1 MLPLT
6 FAPFVGASYKEQ
18 EFKILTLGDSHYFGE
33 EDMALFHKDRTNP
46 KIRNVTQS
54 SIRQYFDYKRGEGKF
69 YYHMNTFTKYA
80 NALGNRKLS
89 KEEQIS
95 IWETTAF
102 YNFSQAP
109 MIGPRAEPTPEDL
122 ENFKQSIS
130 AFEEVLQDLDPC
142 VVIIWGPRPWE
153 NFKKNNCSK
162 ENGISYLECN
172 GKKYPFLVIPHPSWE
187 NFKPEVQGEKI
198 DRYIQKIKDIKVKK
212 DDKENKIN
220 ALIQNDPKGT
230 SGKISPIRVNGR
242 MLPLLLLLLLLCVG
256 GIWWFYPFSNSK
268 KAVGNTIVK
277 DSVKPQ
283 VDTATT
289 VELKENEIMPMS
301 VFFDFNSAT
310 ILGDG
315 KELLDEYAKVYL
327 QTNKKAKIV
336 ISGYTCDLGS
346 DEINMSV
353 ANQRV
358 LEVKKNLVAAGISEE
373 NIITHSYG
381 KSKYGEFSYPDRKDY
396 RRVILSIDK

>member
-6 FAPFVGASYKEQ
+6 FAPFVGTSYRNQ
-18 EFKILTLGDSHYFGE
+18 EFKILTLGESHYFGE

-46 KIRNVTQS
+46 KIRNVTKNVVNRFLEYNRGREKS
-54 SIRQYFDYKRGEGKF
+54 FDKF
-69 YYHMNTFTKYA
+69 MNTYSRYA
-80 NALGNRKLS
+80 DALGNRKLS

-102 YNFSQAP
+102 YNFVQTP
-109 MIGPRAEPTPEDL
+109 MPEPNVSPTQED
-122 ENFKQSIS
+122 FKQSRG

-142 VVIIWGPRPWE
+142 VVIIWSQRLWN
-153 NFKKNNCSK
+153 NFEKDNYSQ
-162 ENGISYLECN
+162 ENGIDYLEYN
-172 GKKYPFLVIPHPSWE
+172 GKKYPILVINHPGYHY
-187 NFKPEVQGEKI
+187 NFNTKFYGEKI
-198 DRYIQKIKDIKVKK
+198 HEYIQKIKDIKVKK
-212 DDKENKIN
+212 DDKKNKIN

-301 VFFDFNSAT
+301 VLFDFNSAT

-381 KSKYGEFSYPDRKDY
+381 KSKYGEFSYPDRKDH

>member
-1 MLPLT
+1 MLLKIKNEQKNLKINFQIIIKMGINNLNNRHLT
-6 FAPFVGASYKEQ
+6 DEQ
-18 EFKILTLGDSHYFGE
+18 VKTMNDALTSLE
-33 EDMALFHKDRTNP
+33 KA
-46 KIRNVTQS
+46 V
-54 SIRQYFDYKRGEGKF
+54 EGV
-69 YYHMNTFTKYA
+69 NI
-80 NALGNRKLS
+80 NL
-89 KEEQIS
+89 
-95 IWETTAF
+95 
-102 YNFSQAP
+102 
-109 MIGPRAEPTPEDL
+109 TPEDRNRYGRVNEQNKL
-122 ENFKQSIS
+122 FINKVNDIAITQ
-130 AFEEVLQDLDPC
+130 PN
-142 VVIIWGPRPWE
+142 R
-153 NFKKNNCSK
+153 
-162 ENGISYLECN
+162 
-172 GKKYPFLVIPHPSWE
+172 
-187 NFKPEVQGEKI
+187 EKI

-242 MLPLLLLLLLLCVG
+242 MLPLLLLLLLLCAG

-268 KAVGNTIVK
+268 KAVGNTIAK
-277 DSVKPQ
+277 DDSVKPQ

>member
-1 MLPLT
+1 MFPLT

-18 EFKILTLGDSHYFGE
+18 DFKILTLGESHYFGE
-33 EDMALFHKDRTNP
+33 EDMELFYKNRKDP
-46 KIRNVTQS
+46 KIRNITQNVVNE
-54 SIRQYFDYKRGEGKF
+54 FLGYKKGERS
-69 YYHMNTFTKYA
+69 HDDWMNTFTKYA
-80 NALGNRKLS
+80 NALGNRNLS
-89 KEEQIS
+89 AEECVAA
-95 IWETTAF
+95 WEATAF
-102 YNFSQAP
+102 YNFVQTP
-109 MIGPRAEPTPEDL
+109 MTGPRISPTRGDF
-122 ENFKQSIS
+122 NQSRR
-130 AFEEVLQDLDPC
+130 AFEKVLTDLKPNL
-142 VVIIWGPRPWE
+142 IIFWGKRLWD
-153 NFKKNNCSK
+153 NFEKDNYSQ

-172 GKKYPFLVIPHPSWE
+172 GKKYPILVINHPCYPR
-187 NFKPEVQGEKI
+187 NFNTKFYGEKI
-198 DRYIQKIKDIKVKK
+198 QQYIQKIKDLKVK
-212 DDKENKIN
+212 DDKKNKIN
-220 ALIQNDPKGT
+220 ALIQNDPKGR

-242 MLPLLLLLLLLCVG
+242 ILPLLLLLLLLCVG

-268 KAVGNTIVK
+268 KAVGNTIAK
-277 DSVKPQ
+277 DDSVKPQ

>member
-1 MLPLT
+1 MGINNLNNRHLT
-6 FAPFVGASYKEQ
+6 DEQ
-18 EFKILTLGDSHYFGE
+18 VNTMNDALTSLE
-33 EDMALFHKDRTNP
+33 KA
-46 KIRNVTQS
+46 V
-54 SIRQYFDYKRGEGKF
+54 EGV
-69 YYHMNTFTKYA
+69 NI
-80 NALGNRKLS
+80 NL
-89 KEEQIS
+89 I
-95 IWETTAF
+95 
-102 YNFSQAP
+102 
-109 MIGPRAEPTPEDL
+109 PEDRNRYGRVNEQNKL
-122 ENFKQSIS
+122 FINKVNDIAITQ
-130 AFEEVLQDLDPC
+130 PN
-142 VVIIWGPRPWE
+142 R
-153 NFKKNNCSK
+153 
-162 ENGISYLECN
+162 
-172 GKKYPFLVIPHPSWE
+172 
-187 NFKPEVQGEKI
+187 EKI

-242 MLPLLLLLLLLCVG
+242 MLPLLLLLLLLCAG

-268 KAVGNTIVK
+268 KAVGNTIAK
-277 DSVKPQ
+277 NSVKPQ

-301 VFFDFNSAT
+301 VFFDFNSAA

-327 QTNKKAKIV
+327 QTNRKAKIV
-336 ISGYTCDLGS
+336 ISGYTCDIGS

-358 LEVKKNLVAAGISEE
+358 LEVKKNLVVAGISEE

>member
-1 MLPLT
+1 M
-6 FAPFVGASYKEQ
+6 
-18 EFKILTLGDSHYFGE
+18 
-33 EDMALFHKDRTNP
+33 
-46 KIRNVTQS
+46 
-54 SIRQYFDYKRGEGKF
+54 
-69 YYHMNTFTKYA
+69 
-80 NALGNRKLS
+80 
-89 KEEQIS
+89 
-95 IWETTAF
+95 
-102 YNFSQAP
+102 
-109 MIGPRAEPTPEDL
+109 
-122 ENFKQSIS
+122 
-130 AFEEVLQDLDPC
+130 
-142 VVIIWGPRPWE
+142 
-153 NFKKNNCSK
+153 
-162 ENGISYLECN
+162 
-172 GKKYPFLVIPHPSWE
+172 
-187 NFKPEVQGEKI
+187 
-198 DRYIQKIKDIKVKK
+198 
-212 DDKENKIN
+212 
-220 ALIQNDPKGT
+220 
-230 SGKISPIRVNGR
+230 
-242 MLPLLLLLLLLCVG
+242 LLLLLLCAG

-268 KAVGNTIVK
+268 KAVGNTITK

-327 QTNKKAKIV
+327 QTNKKTKIV

>member
-1 MLPLT
+1 MFPLT
-6 FAPFVGASYKEQ
+6 FAPFVGASYKKQ
-18 EFKILTLGDSHYFGE
+18 DFKILTLGESHYFGE
-33 EDMALFHKDRTNP
+33 KDMELFYKNRKDP
-46 KIRNVTQS
+46 KIRNITQNVVNE
-54 SIRQYFDYKRGEGKF
+54 FLGYKKGERS
-69 YYHMNTFTKYA
+69 HDDWMNTFTKYA
-80 NALGNRKLS
+80 NALGDKNLS
-89 KEEQIS
+89 AEVCVAT
-95 IWETTAF
+95 WEATAF
-102 YNFSQAP
+102 YNFVQTP
-109 MIGPRAEPTPEDL
+109 MTGPRISPTRGDF
-122 ENFKQSIS
+122 NQSHR
-130 AFEEVLQDLDPC
+130 AFEKVLTDLKPNL
-142 VVIIWGPRPWE
+142 IIFWGKRLWD
-153 NFKKNNCSK
+153 NFERDNCSQ
-162 ENGISYLECN
+162 ENGVNYLEYK
-172 GKKYPFLVIPHPSWE
+172 GKKYPFLVIPHPSW
-187 NFKPEVQGEKI
+187 NYFSPEVEGEKI
-198 DRYIQKIKDIKVKK
+198 DRYIQKIKDIKVK
-212 DDKENKIN
+212 DDKKNKRN
-220 ALIQNDPKGT
+220 ALIQNDPKAKGT
-230 SGKISPIRVNGR
+230 SSKISPIRVNGR
-242 MLPLLLLLLLLCVG
+242 ILPLLLLLLLLCAG

-268 KAVGNTIVK
+268 KAVGNTITK

-327 QTNKKAKIV
+327 QTNKKTKIV